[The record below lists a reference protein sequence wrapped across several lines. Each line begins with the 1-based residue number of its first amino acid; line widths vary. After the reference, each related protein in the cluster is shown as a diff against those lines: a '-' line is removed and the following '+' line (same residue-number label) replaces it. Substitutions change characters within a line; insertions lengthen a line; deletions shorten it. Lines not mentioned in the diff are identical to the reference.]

1 MIIQMIATIKR
12 SSGSAS
18 SSKFINQHS
27 DCSHGV
33 AVLSNFLQHNIWT
46 PIKPNRTNKSTR
58 RSTHTKR
65 KRKKIMCK
73 LIAASCRCLGSMN
86 QRREL
91 GTTRNRSHPNGLAFQ
106 ASSRPRNHPPPPPRI
121 QPPQKKTLKTAKAST
136 DLARGGELR
145 GRAALHY
152 RDHEDEADDESLV
165 DGLRVVEEV
174 AVDVH
179 ERDDGGRRG
188 AHQRRRRVPRRR
200 PVHRGRDEPP
210 ARSLPAPTHGS
221 E

>member
-106 ASSRPRNHPPPPPRI
+106 ASSRPRNHPTNSPPT
-121 QPPQKKTLKTAKAST
+121 KKNAKNREGIDRSG
-136 DLARGGELR
+136 ARGGSYGDELR
-145 GRAALHY
+145 CITGTMKM
-152 RDHEDEADDESLV
+152 
-165 DGLRVVEEV
+165 
-174 AVDVH
+174 
-179 ERDDGGRRG
+179 RRTMN
-188 AHQRRRRVPRRR
+188 RW
-200 PVHRGRDEPP
+200 
-210 ARSLPAPTHGS
+210 
-221 E
+221 